1 MKLITR
7 DTDYAIRALS
17 CIAAH
22 KDIVNVKKLSKE
34 LDMPHAFL
42 RKILQELTRAGFLKS
57 FKGRCGGFELSR
69 PAGKITVYDLACL
82 FQGELFLT
90 DHVFKGKVCPRIKK
104 CKLKRKLDR
113 LQKNVHNTLK
123 EITIESII

>member
-17 CIAAH
+17 CIAVNEGIVSV
-22 KDIVNVKKLSKE
+22 KDLSEE

-57 FKGRCGGFELSR
+57 FKGRRGGFELSK
-69 PAGKITVYDLACL
+69 PAKNITVYDLACI
-82 FQGELFLT
+82 FQGDLFLT
-90 DHVFKGKVCPRIKK
+90 EHVFKGKVCPRINK

-113 LQKNVHNTLK
+113 LQKNVLK
-123 EITIESII
+123 GLKDITIESII